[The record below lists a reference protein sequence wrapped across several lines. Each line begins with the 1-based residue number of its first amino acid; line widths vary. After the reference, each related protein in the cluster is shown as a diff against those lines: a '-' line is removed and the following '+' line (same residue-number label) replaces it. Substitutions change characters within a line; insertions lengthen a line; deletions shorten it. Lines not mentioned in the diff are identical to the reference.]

1 MASFSKSKPLG
12 DVLGTLI
19 RDLGIGKKL
28 DEVRTVEAWAHLAGP
43 RINAVTERAWV
54 HGGRLYVRIAS
65 ATWRH
70 ELARSRGVWRER
82 LNQQLGADLVEEI
95 VFR

>member
-1 MASFSKSKPLG
+1 MASFHNSQMLG
-12 DVLGTLI
+12 DVLGSLI
-19 RDLGIGKKL
+19 KDLGIGKKL

-43 RINAVTERAWV
+43 RINAITERAWV

-65 ATWRH
+65 AAWRH
-70 ELARSRGVWRER
+70 ELARSRGVWRDR
-82 LNQQLGADLVEEI
+82 LNGQLGAELVDEI